1 MQRLFI
7 EDIHCFAY
15 HGCLKEESKIGGNF
29 TVSVDMDL
37 DLTAAMA
44 SDKLSDTADYVL
56 IHRIVREEMAIP
68 SKLIEHV
75 ANRILNRL
83 RKELPAVHRFR
94 VMVKKHN
101 PPVNGQLG
109 SATVVLEG

>member
-1 MQRLFI
+1 MQRLLI
-7 EDIHCFAY
+7 EDIHCFSY
-15 HGCLKEESKIGGNF
+15 HGCLKEETKIGGNF

-37 DLTAAMA
+37 DLTSAMA
-44 SDKLSDTADYVL
+44 SDKLNDTADYVL

-75 ANRILNRL
+75 AGRIIKRL
-83 RKELPAVHRFR
+83 RKEIPFVQKFI
-94 VMVKKHN
+94 VKVKKYN

-109 SATVVLEG
+109 SATVYLEG